1 VLFGFFLSK
10 NKLAMRKIDKSS
22 IDKYRE
28 KYEAGEIALRVI
40 SIETKISQTSVVSYT
55 EKSGWNKKLAH
66 KNQVLRKKKILIEK
80 IETFKADYESGKIF
94 QYQILK
100 KVKCDEFFLRLY
112 IKNNWDKTANIK
124 NLLEITMRLKNS
136 YLKRRKLNDKCKN
149 FESGKIFYT
158 SEGLPLIFKGMKNG
172 KPLAKHTLYTKHTY
186 TNQEIKNFE
195 NENQESQM

>member
-1 VLFGFFLSK
+1 
-10 NKLAMRKIDKSS
+10 MRKIDKSI

-28 KYEAGEIALRVI
+28 KYEAGEITLREI
-40 SIETKISQTSVVSYT
+40 SIETKISLTSVISYT

-94 QYQILK
+94 QNQILK
-100 KVKCDEFFLRLY
+100 KVKCDAFFLCLY
-112 IKNNWDKTANIK
+112 IKNNWDKTENIK
-124 NLLEITMRLKNS
+124 NLVEMTTRLQNS
-136 YLKRRKLNDKCKN
+136 YVKRRKLNDKCKN

-158 SEGLPLIFKGMKNG
+158 LEGLPLIFKGMKND
-172 KPLAKHTLYTKHTY
+172 KPSAKHTLYTKHTY

-195 NENQESQM
+195 NEHQKSQM